1 MAIQIG
7 TKRIS
12 TTQQQFLR
20 QAKENVRF
28 LAKLLPEVVGDS
40 DLQSGREELHPDWC
54 DLFDKNRDKLREFLP
69 RQTFEKIEQTVGER
83 NPCDASIAQIKPDK
97 ARLAF
102 LLGAGASKPKPSDIP
117 TVKEL
122 LPDLLTR
129 AKRLDRADLGKLVEY
144 CESTQIDNIEDLL
157 TAAQLSEFCG
167 RNPAVLRLVDFL
179 LFRRDADDE
188 RSMHPSSMRQ
198 AKDVSSVFLLQDTLQ
213 VLFGLLSSRM
223 LPAQPNA
230 GHMAIANYL
239 QHQRATIITTNYDC
253 CMDLALAKVKHEFSY
268 LVDFA
273 NVPIAAIKQ
282 RNVTPLVKLHGSL
295 NWFYCETCQHVH
307 LIDIEE
313 TVTNY
318 MNDRSAY
325 PVISVCRGCG
335 GPRRGLLVPPLAMKF
350 DAAPPLTGLIQKAYG
365 CFSSA
370 DVIVVVG
377 FSFADADLYISRMIT
392 KAMQLSG
399 KRRIILFDPDQ
410 SVAQRLRRQLSL
422 RIKDFDQARVIR
434 VTGDCSQYLPLFLTG
449 QLPQDEKS
457 KAHIKHEESKEARS
471 RTKAS
476 TVGTIKR
483 R

>member
-1 MAIQIG
+1 MAIKIG
-7 TKRIS
+7 TKHIS
-12 TTQQQFLR
+12 STQRDYLSKARESFG
-20 QAKENVRF
+20 F
-28 LAKLLPEVVGDS
+28 LAEMFPQVIDDS
-40 DLQSGREELHPDWC
+40 DLQSGREDLHPGWGE
-54 DLFDKNRDKLREFLP
+54 LFDKHRDRLREVMS
-69 RQTFEKIEQTVGER
+69 RQAFAKVEQELGDR
-83 NPCDASIAQIKPDK
+83 KPCDAGIAAINPDNTT
-97 ARLAF
+97 LAF

-144 CESTQIDNIEDLL
+144 CESTRVDNIEDLL

-179 LFRRDADDE
+179 LFRRDTDDE
-188 RSMHPSSMRQ
+188 RLMHPRFLRQ

-230 GHMAIANYL
+230 GHMAIADYL
-239 QHQRATIITTNYDC
+239 QHQRASIVTTNYDC
-253 CMDLALAKVKHEFSY
+253 CMDLALARVKHEFSY
-268 LVDFA
+268 LVEFA
-273 NVPIAAIKQ
+273 NVRATTIKR

-307 LIDIEE
+307 LIDIER
-313 TVTNY
+313 TVSDY

-335 GPRRGLLVPPLAMKF
+335 GPRRGLVVPPLAMKF
-350 DAAPPLTGLIQKAYG
+350 DAAPPLAGLIKKAYD

-370 DVIVVVG
+370 GAIVVVG
-377 FSFADADLYISRMIT
+377 FSFAEADFYISRMIT
-392 KAMQLSG
+392 KAMQMSSTRKLV
-399 KRRIILFDPDQ
+399 LFDPDR
-410 SVAQRLRRQLSL
+410 SVVQRLRRLLSL
-422 RIKDFDQARVIR
+422 RIKDFDETRVVR
-434 VTGDCSQYLPLFLTG
+434 VTGDCSKLLPLFLAG
-449 QLPQDEKS
+449 QLPQEENPKS
-457 KAHIKHEESKEARS
+457 SVKHKENKDVGRRTRASSIRAKA
-471 RTKAS
+471 
-476 TVGTIKR
+476 R